1 MYKKIVARMS
11 RSAVIHLGASVFS
24 HALVLAFAAM
34 ANGAA
39 QAQVNGCT
47 VMVAPLSFGAYDVG
61 ATSALV
67 TTSKVDI
74 RCTSATTLT
83 IGFDGGN
90 PPSSAAAARQLRH
103 VNGSDTMS
111 YALYQ
116 DATLTAAWGNAV
128 LGTGRTIAVTNTSSA
143 FIYGVVPAGQDVRFG
158 EYRDSLS
165 VVVMP

>member
-1 MYKKIVARMS
+1 MHQKIVAHMS
-11 RSAVIHLGASVFS
+11 RRGVRGLAASVFVYA
-24 HALVLAFAAM
+24 HALIVAAI
-34 ANGAA
+34 ASGAA

-47 VMVAPLSFGAYDVG
+47 VMVAPLSFGTYDVS
-61 ATSALV
+61 AASALV

-90 PPSSAAAARQLRH
+90 APSGAAATRQLRH
-103 VNGSDTMS
+103 VNGSDSMS

-116 DATLTAAWGNAV
+116 DATLTAAWGNAMI
-128 LGTGRTIAVTNTSSA
+128 GTGRTVAVANAASA
-143 FIYGVVPAGQDVRFG
+143 FIYGVVPAAQDVRFG